1 MPRVRIYNTEAIVLR
16 ASPLGEADRLLT
28 LLTPGIGKLQATVR
42 GVRKTTSK
50 LGGHLDILTRSSLTL
65 AKGRSLDTIT
75 GAEAQETFPLVK
87 GNLEKLSRAIY
98 LTDLVDSLCPL
109 EAPNPP
115 VYTLFLD
122 GLRALGIEADS
133 DLLLRYMEL
142 QLLSLSGF
150 LPELQRCAECHG
162 QLAPSQHLWSPIA
175 GGVVCPACSA
185 SRPGAT
191 NLSLNALKV
200 IRFLST
206 ATVSSATMVRVNGPL
221 HRELAAIMDTYL
233 RYTLE
238 REMRSAAFLRSVS
251 HARAYAGSRPSENES
266 GVPAGH

>member
-28 LLTPGIGKLQATVR
+28 LLTPGLGKLQATVR
-42 GVRKTTSK
+42 GVRKPTSK
-50 LGGHLDILTRSSLTL
+50 LGGHLDLLTRSSLTL
-65 AKGRSLDTIT
+65 AKGQRLDTIT

-87 GNLEKLSRAIY
+87 GNLERLSRAIY
-98 LTDLVDSLCPL
+98 LVELVDSFSPL
-109 EAPNPP
+109 EAPSPA

-185 SRPGAT
+185 SNSGAT
-191 NLSLNALKV
+191 DLSLNALKV
-200 IRFLST
+200 LRFLST
-206 ATVSSATMVRVNGPL
+206 ATVSSATMVRVNAPL
-221 HRELAAIMDTYL
+221 HREMSAIMDAYL

-238 REMRSAAFLRSVS
+238 RDLRSTAFLRSVS
-251 HARAYAGSRPSENES
+251 HTKAYAGTPRPVDESE
-266 GVPAGH
+266 VPVGH